1 MMIEILT
8 TYISIY
14 TFITFIII
22 SHYIVSHIY
31 YYFVNIIFNDI
42 NQFEMINKILLGLFT
57 SQLVKSN
64 ILYLFFPSEKKEKI
78 N

>member
-1 MMIEILT
+1 MIEILT

-42 NQFEMINKILLGLFT
+42 NLFDMINKILLLNLLTNAVNLFLIGT
-57 SQLVKSN
+57 
-64 ILYLFFPSEKKEKI
+64 F
-78 N
+78 